1 MSDGPAENLN
11 PQEREAARL
20 INEYRGVRKTRI
32 APINTQNRPSY
43 LAESPD
49 SATINKSATHKK

>member
-32 APINTQNRPSY
+32 APINTQH
-43 LAESPD
+43 
-49 SATINKSATHKK
+49 I